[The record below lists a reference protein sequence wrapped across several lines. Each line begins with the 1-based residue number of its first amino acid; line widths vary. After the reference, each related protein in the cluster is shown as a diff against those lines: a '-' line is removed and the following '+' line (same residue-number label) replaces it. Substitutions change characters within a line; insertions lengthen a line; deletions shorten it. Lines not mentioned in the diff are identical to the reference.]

1 MEAEDAFD
9 TYTETH
15 VTDEEELAAV
25 RAAYLA
31 KRPVQKTET
40 PKTPDVEK
48 YKNVFGAVG
57 GGDSGGGK
65 SKGGSGKQDDP
76 EKEEQERRQKLQ
88 RSIEQEYSARKSVN
102 DAMRESANLQT
113 AYMTAAEKAV
123 YEIEKDHEKSV
134 ENIKNRWLE
143 FETQYIGMSDTE
155 RERLVKNLQEQ
166 GVAYEVQENGKLSL
180 AKQVAIDIAAANK
193 QYDDEI
199 VSYHAQ
205 CKDILAEIEDA
216 YRTGSLEKL
225 QEALSEE
232 NTATL
237 NAYNTR
243 QGLMKRYYDNWLL
256 THRTTSEMVAD
267 IVMESQSSFENFFK
281 NVLTGQKSFSDSFM
295 DLLNGLLD
303 SIVKSIAETMAAQ
316 VVNQFLNWIMP
327 GFFSG
332 GGSVAS
338 GGFNTHGAA
347 ANVLGIRLGNFAT
360 GGVISG
366 PGTATSDSIPAML
379 SDGEYVIKADAVQR
393 VGLPVLD
400 AINAGTVRR
409 FARGGYVSS
418 NLQSGSGGT
427 DMPNVIVNIT
437 NESGV
442 PMTAEETGSSFDGE
456 NYIVTVMLNAIATN
470 KMGIRTTMKGAMS

>member
-1 MEAEDAFD
+1 
-9 TYTETH
+9 
-15 VTDEEELAAV
+15 
-25 RAAYLA
+25 
-31 KRPVQKTET
+31 
-40 PKTPDVEK
+40 VEK

-166 GVAYEVQENGKLSL
+166 GVAYELQENGKLSL

-267 IVMESQSSFENFFK
+267 IVMDSQSSFENFFK
-281 NVLTGQKSFSDSFM
+281 NVLTGQKSFGDSFM

-332 GGSVAS
+332 GGSVVS

-379 SDGEYVIKADAVQR
+379 SDGEYVIKADAVRR

-442 PMTAEETGSSFDGE
+442 PMMAEETGSNFDGE